1 MVKSSEDRRSG
12 RQRMD
17 AGELAPLVAEFR
29 HHLSEA
35 GHTDLTV
42 RGFDG
47 AARHLSQWLAQAKV
61 TVANID
67 ETVIDRFARH
77 RCRCPGMRREKHV
90 SDRYVR
96 RVHRFVEFL
105 GERGLVRHKVTSAV
119 PVLDR
124 RVIEFQD
131 WLRQHRGISERTI
144 DRHGRMIM
152 RLLPALGPRPR
163 RWDAQL
169 IREVILAET
178 KRTSRT
184 NVKTHDLRHTFAVR
198 SLEQCRHDRAAVA
211 RHIVALSTY
220 LGHAHV
226 TDTYWYLQATPVLM
240 GQIAEAGEALLL
252 GGAA

>member
-29 HHLSEA
+29 RHLSEA

-178 KRTSRT
+178 KRTSRA
-184 NVKTHDLRHTFAVR
+184 NVKTMAMALRGYVR
-198 SLEQCRHDRAAVA
+198 SAEGLRCLRRAG
-211 RHIVALSTY
+211 R
-220 LGHAHV
+220 
-226 TDTYWYLQATPVLM
+226 
-240 GQIAEAGEALLL
+240 
-252 GGAA
+252 